1 GYIEMLAI
9 HEKNS
14 IKPDKWYDCNGKD
27 FYSFAIDRLR
37 PSQLEVWG
45 YRYYED
51 DPNYRDETDELFY
64 LTRLGSPI
72 SYGLD
77 DNYDEVAILTSSISC
92 WRLRPQ
98 KLKEINR

>member
-1 GYIEMLAI
+1 MLAI
-9 HEKNS
+9 NEKNN
-14 IKPDKWYDCNGKD
+14 IKPDKRYDCNGKD

-45 YRYYED
+45 YRYHED

-64 LTRLGSPI
+64 LTRLGSTI

-98 KLKEINR
+98 KLREINR